1 MRALATIFE
10 VLTVLGAIVGAL
22 AVIWAVRSLGIGGAN
37 DITLA
42 ASSAFAVAV
51 TALPYCTGGQSIAM
65 LCGTLPSFVFLIDPE
80 VADEKVPEVRRRG
93 AG

>member
-51 TALPYCTGGQSIAM
+51 TALPYCAGGAIHRYVMRDIAE
-65 LCGTLPSFVFLIDPE
+65 LRIPD
-80 VADEKVPEVRRRG
+80 
-93 AG
+93 